1 MSEQRRGDVRSGAR
15 TSPSS
20 AARSDPLGSVND
32 PRAAP
37 RADTARAEQIRA
49 SRQKVLAAAR
59 DLFLRRGYYGT
70 TIEAVAQRA
79 RVSPQTVYNVVGGK
93 AALLKSV
100 YDVTIAGD
108 DEPVP
113 MSDRPAYA
121 DIAAAP
127 DARSAFDLYARIG
140 REMLSRARPLIT
152 VIYVEGPGRDPEL
165 RAFVDKIEQER
176 ATGTAQM
183 AHHIATRF
191 GLRPGLT
198 ETEAADILWA
208 LTAPELADRF
218 TRRRGWT
225 LDRYERWL
233 AQAMATAL
241 IGP

>member
-1 MSEQRRGDVRSGAR
+1 V
-15 TSPSS
+15 T
-20 AARSDPLGSVND
+20 D
-32 PRAAP
+32 PRSAP

-100 YDVTIAGD
+100 YDVAVAGD

-113 MSDRPAYA
+113 MGDRPVYA
-121 DIAAAP
+121 QIAAAP
-127 DARSAFDLYARIG
+127 DARSTLDLYARVG
-140 REMLSRARPLIT
+140 RDMLSRARPLIT
-152 VIYVEGPGRDPEL
+152 VIFVEGPGNDPDL
-165 RAFVDKIEQER
+165 RAFVDKIEGER
-176 ATGTAQM
+176 AMGTAHM
-183 AHHIATRF
+183 AHHIAIRF

-198 ETEAADILWA
+198 EAEAADILWA

-218 TRRRGWT
+218 IRRRGWT

-233 AQAMATAL
+233 AQAMADAL
-241 IGP
+241 VNP

>member
-1 MSEQRRGDVRSGAR
+1 V
-15 TSPSS
+15 T
-20 AARSDPLGSVND
+20 D

-37 RADTARAEQIRA
+37 RADSARAEQVRA
-49 SRQKVLAAAR
+49 SRQRILAAAR

-70 TIEAVAQRA
+70 TIDAVAQRA

-100 YDVTIAGD
+100 YDVAIAGD

-113 MSDRPAYA
+113 MNDRPVFRA
-121 DIAAAP
+121 IAAAP
-127 DARSAFDLYARIG
+127 DARSCLALYARSRRELFG
-140 REMLSRARPLIT
+140 RAGRLVR
-152 VIYVEGPGRDPEL
+152 VVFVEGPGRDPDL
-165 RAFVDKIEQER
+165 RAFVEKIESER
-176 ATGTAQM
+176 AAGTAGM

-198 ETEAADILWA
+198 EAEAADVLWA
-208 LTAPELADRF
+208 LTSPELVDRF

-233 AQAMATAL
+233 AQTMADAL
-241 IGP
+241 TGAG